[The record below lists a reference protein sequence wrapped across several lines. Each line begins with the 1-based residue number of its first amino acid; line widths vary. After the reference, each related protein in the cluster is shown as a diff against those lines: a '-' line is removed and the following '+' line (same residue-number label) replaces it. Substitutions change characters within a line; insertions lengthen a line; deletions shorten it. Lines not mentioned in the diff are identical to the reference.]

1 MANFYQLFA
10 AAARTFPDRPAID
23 VVCQSGTDTWTYA
36 QLDADAM
43 QWAGWLAANGVA
55 PGDRCAILADND
67 ARWIG
72 AYFGALRMGAVAVP
86 LDTNYKTAQVKTV
99 VDNCDARVIFTT
111 AKYRETVDAAAPN
124 RLCVDLSADAAAR
137 PDGTPPAVVDRAP
150 SDAAVLLYT
159 SGTTSDPKGVILS
172 HGNLEAERAAAFTIV
187 PLNEHDAVLGVLP
200 LFHALA
206 QLANLLL
213 PLIVGG
219 RVVFL
224 EQVSSSSL
232 LAALQQ
238 RRITA
243 FACVPQFFYLIHQRV
258 TAEIGKRGKI
268 GRAIFNTMLR
278 TNGWLRDTFTWNPG
292 RRWFARVH
300 HTLGRD
306 MRVLI
311 TGGSKF
317 DPIISRQ
324 LYEMG
329 FTLQNAYGL
338 TECTGCATIM
348 HAGDTFSTSV
358 GQALEGTDIRILPR
372 SDTRSQHNADER
384 SQHTAD
390 PQRQHTTDERSQHIA
405 DNDDEPKDGEILIR
419 GPIVMQGYFN
429 RPEATA
435 QVLKDGWLYT
445 GDLGY
450 LDADGRL
457 YVTGRK
463 KEIIVLSSG
472 KNLYPEEIEAHY
484 RQSPLIKELCILGL
498 TKPGEPSA
506 ERLHAVIVPDEQVMQ
521 ERGITNI
528 RELIRFDVESLSV
541 QLPAHKRVLS
551 YDVWFEPLPRTSTSK
566 VKRHEVERRVRER
579 AAAIAADT
587 ATADARPLSEAERAW
602 MNDPDRSD
610 ALTAI
615 AERLKRPSVHPD
627 ANLEL
632 DLTLDSME
640 RVELLTMLEQRA
652 GTRVAPDMRASIFT
666 VRELIDAV
674 LSAGAGSG
682 QAGQEPWDTILAQDP
697 GDRIAEALQQPRPL
711 IALAFF
717 IPLKVMGWIA
727 RGWLRAR
734 VSGLEHVPSDG
745 PFILCPNHQSYL
757 DSFFV
762 LSVLPYRVFRQLF
775 FVGASE
781 YFETPRMRRFA
792 RATNIIPVDPNVNL
806 MSAMQAGATGLRMKR
821 ILVLFPEGE
830 RSIDGELKPFR
841 KGAPILSAH
850 LGVPI
855 VPVAMDGLFQLWPR
869 SRGIQWRALLPW
881 NVTPLGLAFGAP
893 MPMTK
898 GDDAGATERLRRA
911 IETLQTSIRSARR

>member
-10 AAARTFPDRPAID
+10 EAAHRFPDRPAVE
-23 VVCQSGTDTWTYA
+23 VVRASTVETWTYA
-36 QLDADAM
+36 QLDADA
-43 QWAGWLAANGVA
+43 QLWAGWLDAHGVRA
-55 PGDRCAILADND
+55 GDRCAILADND

-72 AYFGALRMGAVAVP
+72 AYFGALRIGAVAVP
-86 LDTNYKTAQVKTV
+86 LDTNYKAAQVRTV
-99 VDNCDARVIFTT
+99 ADNCDARVIFTT
-111 AKYRETVDAAAPN
+111 AKYRETIDAAAPD
-124 RLCVDLSADAAAR
+124 RLRVDLAADAAAR
-137 PDGTPPAVVDRAP
+137 PAGAPPPVVDRAA

-159 SGTTSDPKGVILS
+159 SGTTSDPKGVILT
-172 HGNLEAERAAAFTIV
+172 HGNLEAERAAAFKVIT
-187 PLNEHDAVLGVLP
+187 LNERDAVLGVLP

-224 EQVSSSSL
+224 EQVSSSTL

-238 RRITA
+238 RQITA

-258 TAEIGKRGKI
+258 TAEVGKRGGA
-268 GRAIFNTMLR
+268 GRAVFTGMLR
-278 TNGWLRDTFTWNPG
+278 TNGWLRDTFKWNPG

-300 HTLGRD
+300 HTLGRN

-338 TECTGCATIM
+338 TECTGGATIM
-348 HAGDTFSTSV
+348 RAGDTFSTSV
-358 GQALEGTDIRILPR
+358 GQALEGTDIRIIPKADGRSLHPADPR
-372 SDTRSQHNADER
+372 SPHI
-384 SQHTAD
+384 
-390 PQRQHTTDERSQHIA
+390 TDDD
-405 DNDDEPKDGEILIR
+405 DNDDGPQDGEILIR

-435 QVLKDGWLYT
+435 EVLKDGWLHT

-450 LDADGRL
+450 LDAAGRL
-457 YVTGRK
+457 FITGRK

-521 ERGITNI
+521 ERGITNV

-566 VKRHEVERRVRER
+566 VKRHEVERLVRQR
-579 AAAIAADT
+579 AAAVAADQAAAET
-587 ATADARPLSEAERAW
+587 RPLTDAERAW
-602 MNDPDRSD
+602 QNDPDRSD
-610 ALTAI
+610 ALAAI

-652 GTRVAPDMRASIFT
+652 GTRVAADKRAAIFT
-666 VRELIDAV
+666 VRDLIDAV
-674 LSAGAGSG
+674 LSAGAG
-682 QAGQEPWDTILAQDP
+682 AGKTNQEPWDTILAQDP
-697 GDRIAEALQQPRPL
+697 GDGIAASLARSRPFV
-711 IALAFF
+711 AMAFF
-717 IPLKVMGWIA
+717 IPLRLIGWMA
-727 RGWLRAR
+727 RLLLRAR
-734 VSGLEHVPSDG
+734 VTGLEHVPADG
-745 PFILCPNHQSYL
+745 PYIICPNHQSYL
-757 DSFFV
+757 DGFV
-762 LSVLPYRVFRQLF
+762 VLTALPFRVFRQLF

-781 YFETPRMRRFA
+781 YYETPFMRWFA
-792 RATNIIPVDPNVNL
+792 RTTNIIPVDPNVNL
-806 MSAMQAGATGLRMKR
+806 MSAMQAGATGLRLKR

-841 KGAPILSAH
+841 KGAPILSAQ

-855 VPVAMDGLFQLWPR
+855 VPVAMDGMFALWPR
-869 SRGIQWRALLPW
+869 GRSFQWRKLLPW
-881 NVTPLGLAFGAP
+881 NVAPLGLAFGEP
-893 MPMTK
+893 ITMSK

-911 IETLQTSIRSARR
+911 IETLLAAIRSARR

>member
-10 AAARTFPDRPAID
+10 EAARTFPDRPAVE
-23 VVCQSGTDTWTYA
+23 VVRPSGVEVWTYT
-36 QLDADAM
+36 QLDADAVL
-43 QWAGWLAANGVA
+43 WAGWLAAQGIG

-72 AYFGALRMGAVAVP
+72 AYFGTLRVGAVAVP
-86 LDTNYKTAQVKTV
+86 LDTNYKSAQIKTV
-99 VDNCDARVIFTT
+99 VDNCDAKVIFTT
-111 AKYRETVDAAAPN
+111 AKFREAIDAAAPA
-124 RLCVDLSADAAAR
+124 RLRVDVFADAAAR
-137 PDGTPPAVVDRAP
+137 PSVAPPPIVDRAA

-172 HGNLEAERAAAFTIV
+172 HGNLEAERAAAFKV
-187 PLNEHDAVLGVLP
+187 VALNESDAVLGVLP

-238 RRITA
+238 REITA

-258 TAEIGKRGKI
+258 TAEVGKRGRV

-278 TNGWLRDTFTWNPG
+278 TNGWLRDTLGWNPG

-300 HTLGRD
+300 HTLGRHI
-306 MRVLI
+306 RVLI

-317 DPIISRQ
+317 DPAISRQ

-338 TECTGCATIM
+338 TETTGGATIM
-348 HAGDTFSTSV
+348 RQGDKYSTSV
-358 GQALEGTDIRILPR
+358 GQALDGTEIRILPR
-372 SDTRSQHNADER
+372 SQDGAVPAD
-384 SQHTAD
+384 
-390 PQRQHTTDERSQHIA
+390 
-405 DNDDEPKDGEILIR
+405 DDGPKDGEILLR
-419 GPIVMQGYFN
+419 GPVVMQGYFN
-429 RPEATA
+429 RPDATA

-450 LDADGRL
+450 VDADGRL

-463 KEIIVLSSG
+463 KEIIVLASG

-498 TKPGEPSA
+498 SKPGEPSA
-506 ERLHAVIVPDEQVMQ
+506 ERLHAVIVPDDQVIQ
-521 ERGITNI
+521 DRGITNI
-528 RELIRFDVESLSV
+528 RDLIRFDVESLSV

-579 AAAIAADT
+579 ATAVADEAVAKDT
-587 ATADARPLSEAERAW
+587 RPLSDSERAW
-602 MNDPDRSD
+602 LSDPDRSD

-652 GTRVAPDMRASIFT
+652 GTRVKPEVRATLFT
-666 VRELIDAV
+666 VRDLIDAV
-674 LSAGAGSG
+674 LAAGAGSG
-682 QAGQEPWDTILAQDP
+682 AANQEPWETILAQDP
-697 GDRIAEALQQPRPL
+697 GDGIAEALQRSRPFV
-711 IALAFF
+711 ALAFF
-717 IPLKVMGWIA
+717 IPLRIVGGIA
-727 RGWLRAR
+727 RLLTRTR

-745 PFILCPNHQSYL
+745 PFIICPNHQSYL
-757 DSFFV
+757 DSFLV
-762 LSVLPYRVFRQLF
+762 LSVLPFRVFRQLF

-841 KGAPILSAH
+841 KGAPILSAQ

-855 VPVAMDGLFQLWPR
+855 IPVAMDGLFELWPR
-869 SRGIQWRALLPW
+869 GRSLQWGRLLPW
-881 NVTPLGLAFGAP
+881 KVKPVGLAFGAP
-893 MPMTK
+893 LTMSK
-898 GDDAGATERLRRA
+898 GDDAGATDRLRRA
-911 IETLQTSIRSARR
+911 IETLLTSIRSAQR

>member
-10 AAARTFPDRPAID
+10 AAARTFPDRPAIE
-23 VVCQSGTDTWTYA
+23 VVRPTGTDTWTYA
-36 QLDADAM
+36 QLDTDAM
-43 QWAGWLAANGVA
+43 LWAGWLTAQGVV

-72 AYFGALRMGAVAVP
+72 AYFGVLRIGAVAVP
-86 LDTNYKTAQVKTV
+86 LDTNYKTAQVRTV
-99 VDNCDARVIFTT
+99 ADNCDAKVIFTT
-111 AKYRETVDAAAPN
+111 AKYRDTIDAAAPD
-124 RLCVDLSADAAAR
+124 RLRVDLSADAARR
-137 PDGTPPAVVDRAP
+137 PGGPPPPAVDRAA

-159 SGTTSDPKGVILS
+159 SGTTSDPKGVILT
-172 HGNLEAERAAAFTIV
+172 HGNLEAERAAAFTVV

-238 RRITA
+238 RQITA

-258 TAEIGKRGKI
+258 TAEVGKRGRV
-268 GRAIFNTMLR
+268 GRALFNAMLR
-278 TNGWLRDTFTWNPG
+278 ANGWLRDTFRWNPG

-300 HTLGRD
+300 HTLGRH

-317 DPIISRQ
+317 DPVIGRQ

-338 TECTGCATIM
+338 TECTGGATIM
-348 HAGDTFSTSV
+348 RPGDRFSTSV
-358 GQALEGTDIRILPR
+358 GQPLEGTDIKILPR
-372 SDTRSQHNADER
+372 SDARSE
-384 SQHTAD
+384 HTAD
-390 PQRQHTTDERSQHIA
+390 DDDDRPQ
-405 DNDDEPKDGEILIR
+405 DGEILIR

-429 RPEATA
+429 RPDATA

-450 LDADGRL
+450 VDAEGRL
-457 YVTGRK
+457 FVTGRK

-484 RQSPLIKELCILGL
+484 RQSPLIKEICILGL

-521 ERGITNI
+521 ERGITNV
-528 RELIRFDVESLSV
+528 RELVRFDVEGLSV

-551 YDVWFEPLPRTSTSK
+551 YDVWFEPLPRTSTGK
-566 VKRHEVERRVRER
+566 VKRHEVERLVRQR
-579 AAAIAADT
+579 AAAVASDAA
-587 ATADARPLSEAERAW
+587 AEEARPLSEAERAW
-602 MNDPDRSD
+602 LNDPDRAD
-610 ALTAI
+610 ALAAI
-615 AERLKRPSVHPD
+615 AERLKRPAVHPD

-640 RVELLTMLEQRA
+640 RVEILTMLEQRS
-652 GTRVAPDMRASIFT
+652 GTRVAPEARAGIFT

-674 LSAGAGSG
+674 LAAGTGSG
-682 QAGQEPWDTILAQDP
+682 HANQEPWETILAQDP
-697 GDRIAEALQQPRPL
+697 GDGITEALGRSRSL
-711 IALAFF
+711 VALAFF
-717 IPLKVMGWIA
+717 IPLRVVGWIA
-727 RGWLRAR
+727 RALLRAR
-734 VSGLEHVPSDG
+734 VSGVEHVPADG
-745 PFILCPNHQSYL
+745 PFIICPNHQSYL
-757 DSFFV
+757 DAFLV
-762 LSVLPYRVFRQLF
+762 LSVLPFRTFRQLF

-781 YFETPRMRRFA
+781 YFETPRMRWFA
-792 RATNIIPVDPNVNL
+792 RTTNIIPVDPNVNL
-806 MSAMQAGATGLRMKR
+806 MSAMQAGAAGLRLRR

-841 KGAPILSAH
+841 KGAAILAAQ

-855 VPVAMDGLFQLWPR
+855 VPVAMDGLFPLWPR
-869 SRGIQWRALLPW
+869 SRSFQWRALLPW
-881 NVTPLGLAFGAP
+881 RVTPVGLAFGAP
-893 MPMTK
+893 LTVRK

-911 IETLQTSIRSARR
+911 IETLLAAIRSARR